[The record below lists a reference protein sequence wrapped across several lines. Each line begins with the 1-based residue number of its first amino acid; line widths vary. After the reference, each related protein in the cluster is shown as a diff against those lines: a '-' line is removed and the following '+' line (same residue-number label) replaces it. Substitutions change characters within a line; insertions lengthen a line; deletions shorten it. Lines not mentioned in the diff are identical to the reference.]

1 MPRMSKIQIAEM
13 KNEYNNGI
21 KPKDLM
27 SKYNISK
34 HALYH
39 HVDKEKAVK
48 TKEAVIE
55 KTEKTETIEQ
65 PIQQLTQPV
74 DPLIDFDLINN
85 PKKQIKAVE
94 PDFNMNLFEDDKTMD
109 MDLFNPSNLL
119 KEEKQESKPEKFSLK
134 QFFTKSKEVKKL
146 TPEEEAKKE
155 DEEQLKLVYQ
165 VRMYLYTFRDIDNLF
180 SALNIENEDK
190 KINKYIQD
198 LYRKK
203 KPELIK
209 LLDFIKFNVRHSNNA
224 VSSTF
229 YSSIFFTIIK
239 VLETIITRVGVD
251 LTGLSD
257 DLKND
262 KDLMMNLKEIEIEMI
277 GNKVN
282 MGPKVDILL
291 KICTKSLTK
300 YTENS
305 LINSMKKIDKNDV
318 TKDITSKLSCKPKNE
333 VLEAKYNDI

>member
-1 MPRMSKIQIAEM
+1 M
-13 KNEYNNGI
+13 
-21 KPKDLM
+21 
-27 SKYNISK
+27 
-34 HALYH
+34 
-39 HVDKEKAVK
+39 
-48 TKEAVIE
+48 
-55 KTEKTETIEQ
+55 
-65 PIQQLTQPV
+65 
-74 DPLIDFDLINN
+74 
-85 PKKQIKAVE
+85 
-94 PDFNMNLFEDDKTMD
+94 
-109 MDLFNPSNLL
+109 
-119 KEEKQESKPEKFSLK
+119 KEEKQEAKPEKFSLK
-134 QFFTKSKEVKKL
+134 QFFTKSKEPKKL
-146 TPEEEAKKE
+146 TPEAEEAKKE

-209 LLDFIKFNVRHSNNA
+209 LLDFIKFNARHSNNA

-305 LINSMKKIDKNDV
+305 LCNSMKKLDKNDV

>member
-1 MPRMSKIQIAEM
+1 MPRMSKIQISEM

-55 KTEKTETIEQ
+55 KTETIESQ

-94 PDFNMNLFEDDKTMD
+94 PDFNMNLFEDDNMD

-119 KEEKQESKPEKFSLK
+119 KEEKQEAKPEKFSLK
-134 QFFTKSKEVKKL
+134 QFFTKSKEVKIL
-146 TPEEEAKKE
+146 TPEQEAKKE

-165 VRMYLYTFRDIDNLF
+165 VRMYLYTFIDIDNLF

-190 KINKYIQD
+190 KINKYIQY

-203 KPELIK
+203 KQ
-209 LLDFIKFNVRHSNNA
+209 N
-224 VSSTF
+224 
-229 YSSIFFTIIK
+229 
-239 VLETIITRVGVD
+239 
-251 LTGLSD
+251 
-257 DLKND
+257 
-262 KDLMMNLKEIEIEMI
+262 
-277 GNKVN
+277 
-282 MGPKVDILL
+282 
-291 KICTKSLTK
+291 
-300 YTENS
+300 
-305 LINSMKKIDKNDV
+305 
-318 TKDITSKLSCKPKNE
+318 
-333 VLEAKYNDI
+333 